1 MCVAP
6 CKQPNPIRRTVSII
20 FEYPQWFIVFCVMVA
35 VAYAMLLYY
44 RNKKNNGLPPWAVR
58 VSFITRF
65 LAVFIIC
72 FLLLSPML
80 KSLMK
85 TLEQPLVVM
94 IHDNSESVILNKDSA
109 FYKGEHLKNWAD
121 LRAALDEDYE
131 MVEYTVGQNFE
142 LSNQI
147 QYNEKETNMDE
158 AIRNLVNLYSGRN
171 LGAVVL
177 ASDGIYNKGVNPLY
191 GIKNIKA
198 PIFTVALGDTATK
211 KDLLINRINSN
222 RIAYYKNKFPVEVFI
237 HADKLAG
244 KGAKL
249 SITHNGNTAFSQDFT
264 VNSGRFDESIS
275 IFLEATAP
283 GVQHYVV
290 KLSPL
295 EGEENYQN
303 NVANLYIEVID
314 SRKKVLFLGDG
325 PHPDAGAIRLA
336 LDENENYEAE
346 FKDLSAAPADFKSY
360 SLIVLNQV
368 PSVTNLGSDVVDR
381 VNQSGIS
388 ALYILGS
395 ASNLNVF
402 NNLNTGLKILGNN
415 NKLDDVK
422 LKLNPNFTLFNL
434 SEPTKNFLAKAGAV
448 FSPFGNYEKSAG
460 TEALFY
466 RKIGNVETETPG
478 ILFSKRSAQK
488 VAVITAEGLWRWR
501 LADFAETGTHEHF
514 DEIISKIVQYLAVTE
529 DKSKFRINA
538 KNVYSENEAVII
550 DAELYNN
557 SYEPVNDPEV
567 QIVITASDKKD
578 YKYTFSK
585 TEKTYVLN
593 AGMLPPGTY
602 SYKAS
607 VNYSGEQMIKSGNFT
622 IAKIDLEAQNTRAD
636 HALMFQIAQ
645 QSGGEMFYPN
655 TMNTIAER
663 IKNREEV
670 KPITYSEKQLNDFI
684 NFKILFFAL
693 LALLG
698 IEWFLRKWNGMF

>member
-1 MCVAP
+1 
-6 CKQPNPIRRTVSII
+6 VSIL

-44 RNKKNNGLPPWAVR
+44 RNKKNNGLPLWAVR
-58 VSFITRF
+58 VAFATR
-65 LAVFIIC
+65 LIAVFIIC
-72 FLLLSPML
+72 FLLLSPLL

-85 TLEQPLVVM
+85 TLEQPLVVL
-94 IHDNSESVILNKDSA
+94 IHDNSESVILSKDSA
-109 FYKGEHLKNWAD
+109 FYKGEHLKNWEE
-121 LRAALDEDYE
+121 LRTALDADYE
-131 MVEYTVGQNFE
+131 VAEYTTGSSFE
-142 LSNQI
+142 SGNAI
-147 QYNEKETNMDE
+147 RFNEKETNLDD
-158 AIRNLVNLYSGRN
+158 ALRNVVNLYSGRN
-171 LGAVVL
+171 LGAVVI

-198 PIFTVALGDTATK
+198 PIYTVALGDSTTK
-211 KDLLINRINSN
+211 KDLLISRLNAN
-222 RIAYYKNKFPVEVFI
+222 RIAYLKNKFPIEVFI

-244 KGAKL
+244 KASKL
-249 SITHNGNTAFSQDFT
+249 SITHNGNTVFSQDFT
-264 VNSGRFDESIS
+264 VTSGRFDESIS
-275 IFLEATAP
+275 TYLEATTP
-283 GVQHYVV
+283 GVQHYIV
-290 KLSPL
+290 KISPID
-295 EGEENYQN
+295 GEENVQN
-303 NVANLYIEVID
+303 NIANLYIEVID
-314 SRKKVLFLGDG
+314 SRKKVLILGDG

-346 FKDLSAAPADFKSY
+346 LKDFSATPSDLKAY
-360 SLIVLNQV
+360 SLIILNQI
-368 PSVTNLGSDVVDR
+368 PSVTNLGSDVVDK
-381 VNQSGIS
+381 VNKSGIPV
-388 ALYILGS
+388 LYILGA

-415 NKLDDVK
+415 SKLDDVK
-422 LKLNPNFTLFNL
+422 LKLNPNFTLFKL
-434 SEPTKNFLAKAGAV
+434 SESTKSFLLKAGPV
-448 FSPFGNYEKSAG
+448 FSPFGNYDKSAG

-478 ILFSKRSAQK
+478 ILFSKRSEQK

-514 DEIISKIVQYLAVTE
+514 DEIISKTVQYLAVSE

-557 SYEPVNDPEV
+557 SYEPVNDAEV
-567 QIVITASDKKD
+567 QIAVTSSDKKE

-585 TEKTYVLN
+585 TEKAYVLN
-593 AGMLPPGTY
+593 AGMLPPGAY

-607 VNYSGEQMIKSGNFT
+607 VNYSGEQMTKTGTFT

-636 HALMFQIAQ
+636 HDLMYQIAR

-663 IKNREEV
+663 IKNREDV
-670 KPITYSEKQLNDFI
+670 KPISYSEKQLNDFI
-684 NFKILFFAL
+684 NFKALFFAL
-693 LALLG
+693 LALLS

>member
-1 MCVAP
+1 
-6 CKQPNPIRRTVSII
+6 VSII

-44 RNKKNNGLPPWAVR
+44 RNKKNSGLPFWAVR
-58 VSFITRF
+58 VAFAARLI
-65 LAVFIIC
+65 AVFIIC
-72 FLLLSPML
+72 FLLLSPLL

-85 TLEQPLVVM
+85 TLEPPLVVL
-94 IHDNSESVILNKDSA
+94 IHDNSESVILNKDSV
-109 FYKGEHLKNWAD
+109 FYKGAHLKNWKE
-121 LRAALDEDYE
+121 LITSLETDYE
-131 MVEYTVGQNFE
+131 VVEYTIGSSFE
-142 LSNQI
+142 SSNSI
-147 QYNEKETNMDE
+147 RFNEKETNLDD
-158 AIRNLVNLYSGRN
+158 ALRNVVNLYSGRN
-171 LGAVVL
+171 LGAVVM

-198 PIFTVALGDTATK
+198 PIFTVALGDTSTK
-211 KDLLINRINSN
+211 KDLLISRLNTN
-222 RIAYYKNKFPVEVFI
+222 RIAYLKNKFPVEVFV

-244 KGAKL
+244 KGSKL
-249 SITHNGNTAFSQDFT
+249 TISHQGNTVFSQDFT

-275 IFLEATAP
+275 TYLEATAP
-283 GVQHYVV
+283 GVQHYIV
-290 KLSPL
+290 KLSPI
-295 EGEENYQN
+295 EGEDNVQN
-303 NVANLYIEVID
+303 NIANLYIEVID
-314 SRKKVLFLGDG
+314 ARKKVLILGDG

-336 LDENENYEAE
+336 LNENENYEAE
-346 FKDLSAAPADFKSY
+346 LKDLSAAPSDLKAY
-360 SLIVLNQV
+360 SLIILNQI
-368 PSVTNLGSDVVDR
+368 PSVTNLGSDMVDR
-381 VNQSGIS
+381 VNKSGIPV
-388 ALYILGS
+388 LYILGA

-415 NKLDDVK
+415 SKLDDVK
-422 LKLNPNFTLFNL
+422 LKLNPNFTLFTL
-434 SEPTKNFLAKAGAV
+434 SEPTKNFLQKAGPV
-448 FSPFGNYEKSAG
+448 FSPYGNYEKSAG

-478 ILFSKRSAQK
+478 ILFSKRSDQK

-501 LADFAETGTHEHF
+501 LADYAETGTHEHF
-514 DEIISKIVQYLAVTE
+514 DEMISKLVQYLAVSE

-557 SYEPVNDPEV
+557 SYEPVNDAEV
-567 QIVITASDKKD
+567 QIAVTASDKKE

-585 TEKTYVLN
+585 TEKAYVLN

-607 VNYSGEQMIKSGNFT
+607 VNYSGEQMSKTGNFT

-636 HALMFQIAQ
+636 HDLMYQIAK

-663 IKNREEV
+663 IKNREDV
-670 KPITYSEKQLNDFI
+670 KPISYSEKQLNDFI
-684 NFKILFFAL
+684 NFKALFFVL
-693 LALLG
+693 LALLS